1 MIPKCGILARRQVG
15 LTLVE
20 LLISVTVMAV
30 VVAVALPS
38 FQEATRNNLMRNTAN
53 DFATALNLA
62 RARAVE
68 TGLRARVCPTLNNS
82 SCDSSGSYSDGYL
95 VIVDADGD
103 DAFEQPEIILAGAAM
118 DSVVSLTAPS
128 AFSQYIEF
136 RPTGATNGTGQF
148 DFCTSGYDQFSR
160 LVNVTPNGRV
170 TVIKQ
175 AGLCA
180 ES

>member
-1 MIPKCGILARRQVG
+1 V
-15 LTLVE
+15 TLVE
-20 LLISVTVMAV
+20 LLIAVTVMAV

-68 TGLRARVCPTLNNS
+68 SRRDARVCPTANNS
-82 SCDSSGSYSDGYL
+82 SCDSSGSYGDGYL
-95 VIVDADGD
+95 VIVDADND
-103 DAFEQPEIILAGAAM
+103 DAWEASEIILVGAAM
-118 DSVVSLTAPS
+118 DSMVSLSSPS

-136 RPTGATNGTGQF
+136 TPAGAAAGNGGSAGQF

-170 TVIKQ
+170 TVKKQ
-175 AGLCA
+175 ANLCA